1 MKWTAIAIALGTS
14 LVGTTGCG
22 LSSWMNDGVVRE
34 LHEEPDGE
42 RAKKVMLLTLPSGK
56 ALPVN
61 YLREGDTVYA
71 AADFPW
77 WRELEGGGGAGT
89 VLIRG
94 ETLSG
99 QVRAVTD
106 DEELRSSVFERLRPN
121 ALSFAGTLIVV
132 DLDDSTPTSQRPPT
146 EETRP

>member
-1 MKWTAIAIALGTS
+1 MKWIAVALAVVVV
-14 LVGTTGCG
+14 LVAAYNAYTV
-22 LSSWMNDGVVRE
+22 WWQNPRVVRGLRE
-34 LHEEPDGE
+34 DPDGE
-42 RAKKVMLLTLPSGK
+42 RAQRVMLLTLPSGK

-77 WRELEGGGGAGT
+77 WKELRDGGGRGR

-99 QVRAVTD
+99 HM
-106 DEELRSSVFERLRPN
+106 LWF
-121 ALSFAGTLIVV
+121 GTLIVI
-132 DLDDSTPTSQRPPT
+132 DLD
-146 EETRP
+146 